1 VKLKVLV
8 VGATGSIGSL
18 VVKEAVR
25 QGHKVRALVRSESKG
40 RQLPSEAEAVVGDPT
55 RSESLAVAVQG
66 MEAIVFTHGSD
77 GGGKKGAE
85 GVVWCSDPRSAQ
97 RVHEIEARGKEVKRK
112 NRRGLSPCVRSRA
125 ASRRS
130 P

>member
-1 VKLKVLV
+1 MSNVKLKVLV

-40 RQLPSEAEAVVGDPT
+40 RQLPSEAEAVAGDLT

-66 MEAIVFTHGSD
+66 MEAIS
-77 GGGKKGAE
+77 
-85 GVVWCSDPRSAQ
+85 CSHTVPTVGTRRELKVSITAVSATCS
-97 RVHEIEARGKEVKRK
+97 KRWV
-112 NRRGLSPCVRSRA
+112 LQSHALHS
-125 ASRRS
+125 
-130 P
+130 

>member
-1 VKLKVLV
+1 MSNVKLKVLV

-40 RQLPSEAEAVVGDPT
+40 RQLPSEAEAVVGDLT

-85 GVVWCSDPRSAQ
+85 GVDYGGVRNVCRSQ
-97 RVHEIEARGKEVKRK
+97 LMSRL
-112 NRRGLSPCVRSRA
+112 LS
-125 ASRRS
+125 
-130 P
+130 